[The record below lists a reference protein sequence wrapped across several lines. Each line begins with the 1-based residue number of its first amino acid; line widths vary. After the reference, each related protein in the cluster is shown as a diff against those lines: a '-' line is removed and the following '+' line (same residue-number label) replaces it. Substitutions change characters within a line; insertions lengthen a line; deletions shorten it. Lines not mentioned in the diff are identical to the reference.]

1 MADAR
6 DDTPFA
12 DVQDKLKL
20 IGKAVEGAIEK
31 ISGDM
36 PYVFC
41 LFVIDPTQ
49 GKMAFTTNANREQL
63 YPALVDWLHR
73 QGH

>member
-1 MADAR
+1 MADAH
-6 DDTPFA
+6 DQTPFA
-12 DVQDKLKL
+12 DVQNKLKL
-20 IGKAVEGAIEK
+20 IGKAVEGAIDK
-31 ISGDM
+31 IAPRS

-49 GKMAFTTNANREQL
+49 GKMAFTTNAERESL
-63 YPALVDWLHR
+63 YAALIDWLHR